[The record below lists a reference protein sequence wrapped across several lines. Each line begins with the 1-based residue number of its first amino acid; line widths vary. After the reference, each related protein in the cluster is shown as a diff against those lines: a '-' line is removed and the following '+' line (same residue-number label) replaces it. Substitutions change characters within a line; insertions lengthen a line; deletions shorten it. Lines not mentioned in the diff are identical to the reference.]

1 MWEDASAKVAY
12 GRRRSYFTAGELDSV
27 MNYPFRTA
35 IIDYVRGR
43 DGGQGLKEAVMAIVE
58 NYPPEVV
65 QCNMNLLGTHDTPG
79 FLPRW
84 WMILTAPG
92 RRCPSAA

>member
-1 MWEDASAKVAY
+1 MKAIVSVFAKDSKGSKPDALLLGEVWEDASTKIAY

-43 DGGQGLKEAVMAIVE
+43 DGGQGLKEAVMAIVSSILHT
-58 NYPPEVV
+58 YLVP
-65 QCNMNLLGTHDTPG
+65 LL
-79 FLPRW
+79 
-84 WMILTAPG
+84 
-92 RRCPSAA
+92 